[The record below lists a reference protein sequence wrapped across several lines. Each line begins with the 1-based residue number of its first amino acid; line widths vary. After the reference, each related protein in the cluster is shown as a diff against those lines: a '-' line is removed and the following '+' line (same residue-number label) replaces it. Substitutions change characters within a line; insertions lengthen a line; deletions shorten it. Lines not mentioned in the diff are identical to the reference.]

1 MISSCA
7 PDGDTHLLD
16 MVCRL
21 HEHVYD
27 ARKSRMSRKT
37 FDAMCWW
44 RADLALRFSAL
55 WQSSRKDVRWAAI
68 GHLELGVT
76 KGPKCR
82 SRVIPAKYRH
92 ELMLE
97 VRNAAGQGVRTPRQ
111 LLVGLTVAQS
121 RGPSLRL
128 TLRQR
133 LALRGVKKHKSAAP
147 TQTKPR
153 SETHASPMC
162 GYDFEYFEQYNYFCA
177 SRFEGLFNDVVGI

>member
-1 MISSCA
+1 M
-7 PDGDTHLLD
+7 LD
-16 MVCRL
+16 MLCRL
-21 HEHVYD
+21 HEHMYES
-27 ARKSRMSRKT
+27 RKSRLSRET
-37 FDAMCWW
+37 FDAMCKW
-44 RADLALRFSAL
+44 RADLASTFSTW
-55 WQSSRKDVRWAAI
+55 WQSSRKDERWTAH
-68 GHLELGVT
+68 GHLSLGAI
-76 KGPKCR
+76 KGPIR
-82 SRVIPAKYRH
+82 TRVIPAKYKH
-92 ELMLE
+92 ELILE

-162 GYDFEYFEQYNYFCA
+162 GYDSEYFEQTSKRKA
-177 SRFEGLFNDVVGI
+177 